1 MPTNFSVTIENNSY
15 VVKFPYD
22 PGAVA
27 ALKASIPSTGRSWN
41 NDRKAWIIAANQKR
55 NAESALGMTFPDI
68 VATAPVVETRLL
80 EVHYIGQCKERSPGD
95 ISAMGQLPTGSWG
108 VVFPEQVLRA
118 WFEDDTN
125 LGGQWAVTLYAIL
138 GAKQSDDETALKS
151 AYRRMVKQ
159 WHPDVCR
166 EPDAHTRFLKLQEAW
181 AILGDP
187 RKKSRY
193 DAGLALEMSINQN
206 ISKGSSLRQDYHRS
220 DLYRSPLRCGYI
232 MAEGVESLGRFVV
245 SSIMGWEDVVNERGQ
260 TLVVSW
266 QMGADE
272 PVKDWA

>member
-1 MPTNFSVTIENNSY
+1 MDVKITIENGAY

-22 PGAVA
+22 PNAVA
-27 ALKASIPSTGRSWN
+27 MIKRYIPSTGRTF
-41 NDRKAWIIAANQKR
+41 DGPRKAWIIAADQKR
-55 NAESALGMTFPDI
+55 NAEAALGMTFPDI
-68 VATAPVVETRLL
+68 VATAPVTETRLL
-80 EVHYIGQCKERSPGD
+80 EVHYIGQCKERAPGE
-95 ISAMGQLPTGSWG
+95 ISAMGLLPTGAWG
-108 VVFPEQVLRA
+108 VVFPEAVLRA

-138 GAKQSDDETALKS
+138 GAKQSDDEAALKS
-151 AYRRMVKQ
+151 AYRRMVRQ

-193 DAGLALEMSINQN
+193 DAGLALEMSLRDG
-206 ISKGSSLRQDYHRS
+206 SKKRGYQAS

-245 SSIMGWEDVVNERGQ
+245 SQIIGWEDVTNERGQ

-266 QMGADE
+266 QMGEKE
-272 PVKDWA
+272 PVKVWA

>member
-1 MPTNFSVTIENNSY
+1 MTNFSVTIENGAY

-27 ALKASIPSTGRSWN
+27 ALKARILPHQRSWDN
-41 NDRKAWIIAANQKR
+41 TRKVWIIARECKG
-55 NAESALGMTFPDI
+55 NAEIVFGTTFPDI
-68 VATAPVVETRLL
+68 AGLPPVTEVRLL
-80 EVHYIGQCKERSPGD
+80 EIHYIGQCKERAPGE
-95 ISAMGQLPTGSWG
+95 ISAMGLTATGSWG
-108 VVFPEQVLRA
+108 VVFPETVLRA

-138 GAKQSDDETALKS
+138 GAKQSDDEAALKS
-151 AYRRMVKQ
+151 AYRRMVRQ

-193 DAGLALEMSINQN
+193 DAGLALEMSLRDG
-206 ISKGSSLRQDYHRS
+206 SKKRGYQAS

-245 SSIMGWEDVVNERGQ
+245 SQIIGWEDVTNERGQ
-260 TLVVSW
+260 VLVVSW
-266 QMGADE
+266 PMGADKPE
-272 PVKDWA
+272 KAWA

>member
-1 MPTNFSVTIENNSY
+1 MAQLQITIENGAY
-15 VVKFPYD
+15 CVKFPYD
-22 PGAVA
+22 PAAVA
-27 ALKASIPSTGRSWN
+27 MIKRYIPSTGRTF
-41 NDRKAWIIAANQKR
+41 DPARKSWIIAADQKR
-55 NAESALGMTFPDI
+55 NAENALGVSFPDI
-68 VATAPVVETRLL
+68 TGAQKPVMVTRLL
-80 EVHYIGQCKERSPGD
+80 EVHYIGQCKERAPGD
-95 ISAMGQLPTGSWG
+95 ISAMGLLPTGNWG
-108 VVFPEQVLRA
+108 VVFPEQVLRS

-166 EPDAHTRFLKLQEAW
+166 EPDAHTRFLRLQEAW
-181 AILGDP
+181 NVLSDP

-232 MAEGVESLGRFVV
+232 MAEGVESLGRFIA
-245 SSIMGWEDVVNERGQ
+245 SSILAWEDVTNERGQ
-260 TLVVSW
+260 VLVVSW
-266 QMGADE
+266 PMGADE

>member
-1 MPTNFSVTIENNSY
+1 MAKDFTVTIENGAY
-15 VVKFPYD
+15 CVKFPYD
-22 PGAVA
+22 PAAVNA
-27 ALKASIPSTGRSWN
+27 IKTRIPSTGRSWN
-41 NDRKAWIIAANQKR
+41 NDRKAWIIAADQKR
-55 NAESALGMTFPDI
+55 NAEAALGMTFPDI
-68 VATAPVVETRLL
+68 AQSAPVKVTRLL
-80 EVHYIGQCKERSPGD
+80 EVHYIGQCKERAPGD
-95 ISAMGQLPTGSWG
+95 ISAMGLLSTGNWG
-108 VVFPEQVLRA
+108 VVFPESTLRA

-138 GAKQSDDETALKS
+138 GAKQSDTPDALKS

-266 QMGADE
+266 QMGEKE
-272 PVKDWA
+272 PVKVWA